1 MSGVTPMVPGRDYVG
16 VGVGVMILD
25 ERGRLF
31 LARRGPAARNEVGTW
46 EFPGGEVRFGER
58 LAEAAHREIGEEY
71 GITIGQLTLLGVFDH
86 INPAEHEHW
95 ISATYTARHLSGTP
109 VIREPEKCSEIGW
122 FELNHLPQPLSLI
135 SAANL
140 HEYRPA

>member
-1 MSGVTPMVPGRDYVG
+1 MVPGRDYVG

-25 ERGRLF
+25 EDGRVF
-31 LARRGPAARNEVGTW
+31 LAKRGPAARNEVGKW

-71 GITIGQLTLLGVFDH
+71 GIAIGHLTLLGVFDH
-86 INPAEHEHW
+86 INDAEHQHW
-95 ISATYTARHLSGTP
+95 ISATYTARLLSGTA

-122 FELNHLPQPLSLI
+122 FDLENLPQPLSLI
-135 SAANL
+135 SEANL
-140 HEYRPA
+140 RAYRPV